1 VVREKLEAEGGDGNC
16 ERLSMVSVGLSGWV
30 GVVAWRSVPGVSNRD
45 CTGSVFK
52 VEPMERAPIQR
63 VFILGLAL
71 SVVDR
76 LFFFWC
82 FCSHL
87 RSFLHSCPVTILP

>member
-1 VVREKLEAEGGDGNC
+1 MRSSRGEGGAGVVREKLEAEGGDGNC

-63 VFILGLAL
+63 ILFWVWL
-71 SVVDR
+71 SP
-76 LFFFWC
+76 
-82 FCSHL
+82 S
-87 RSFLHSCPVTILP
+87 